1 MATYVPLQSIAL
13 TAATSSVTF
22 SGIDQNYTD
31 LVLTYNGTLSAQEQV
46 VVRFNGS
53 SASNYSFTRLSG
65 NGATPS
71 SDRSSAATNIF
82 ISAGNV
88 AESSSATVN
97 INNYSNT
104 TTYKTMLMRENNA
117 AAGVASYVY
126 LWRSTA
132 AITSIAI
139 TAKSSGTFV
148 SGSTAVLYGI
158 KAA

>member
-71 SDRSSAATNIF
+71 SDKLSGIF
-82 ISAGNV
+82 
-88 AESSSATVN
+88 
-97 INNYSNT
+97 
-104 TTYKTMLMRENNA
+104 
-117 AAGVASYVY
+117 
-126 LWRSTA
+126 TA
-132 AITSIAI
+132 
-139 TAKSSGTFV
+139 
-148 SGSTAVLYGI
+148 
-158 KAA
+158 